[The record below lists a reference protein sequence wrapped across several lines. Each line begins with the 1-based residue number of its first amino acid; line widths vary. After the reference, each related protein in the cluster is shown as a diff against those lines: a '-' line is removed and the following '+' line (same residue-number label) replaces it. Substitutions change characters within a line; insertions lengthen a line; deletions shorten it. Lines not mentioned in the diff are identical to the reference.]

1 MFVCEGDI
9 DDKSIVN
16 RMNFNAIVWIGHI
29 IIIRN
34 FYCYCITK
42 SATLDN
48 MDGSDAIL
56 CWQSTNHHVRL
67 LLVCIY
73 CVSMVLLLLSW

>member
-1 MFVCEGDI
+1 MSC
-9 DDKSIVN
+9 VN
-16 RMNFNAIVWIGHI
+16 GTHNYYPLLSLLLHH
-29 IIIRN
+29 
-34 FYCYCITK
+34 K

-56 CWQSTNHHVRL
+56 CWQSTNHNVRL

-73 CVSMVLLLLSW
+73 CVTVVVLLLRC